1 MSIAAARAWLEACP
15 FHAFLGI
22 EPIALAVDRVR
33 LRLPFDPRLTNNGKN
48 LHGGIAAAL
57 SAISSRA
64 LWLAAGGAGVAQPVS
79 LHVSYV
85 SAAQEDLLV
94 DAALVRLGRNVC
106 FLRVEISSPSGLR
119 VADAL
124 LALRLRGAHPPAA
137 SAHGPLREPES
148 TGIGIAREVRAPF
161 LLHLGFEVLAMG
173 EGASRVR
180 LPWRRELGD
189 GSGFHEAALLTLV
202 DVSGA
207 MSSHAAHGGQSRSNA
222 TISLQAQILAPDL
235 PPADLFAL
243 GRCAQRD
250 DDIFWND
257 VQIARDSTRALL
269 TRGAVVYRI
278 ASQ

>member
-1 MSIAAARAWLEACP
+1 VSIAAARTWLEACP
-15 FHAFLGI
+15 FHAFLGV
-22 EPIALAVDRVR
+22 EPIALAEDRVR
-33 LRLPFDPRLTNNGKN
+33 LHLPFDARLTNNGKN

-64 LWLAAGGAGVAQPVS
+64 LWLAAGGAGVAQLVS

-85 SAAQEDLLV
+85 SAAQADLLV

-106 FLRVEISSPSGLR
+106 FVRVEIAAPSGLR

-124 LALRLRGAHPPAA
+124 LALRLRAAHPPAA
-137 SAHGPLREPES
+137 SAHGLLREAETAS
-148 TGIGIAREVRAPF
+148 VGIAREVRAPF

-180 LPWRRELGD
+180 LPWRPELGD
-189 GSGFHEAALLTLV
+189 GSGFHEAAL
-202 DVSGA
+202 
-207 MSSHAAHGGQSRSNA
+207 QS
-222 TISLQAQILAPDL
+222 LAPAL
-235 PPADLFAL
+235 PAAYLFAL

-250 DDIFWND
+250 DDVFWND

-269 TRGAVVYRI
+269 ARGAVVYRN
-278 ASQ
+278 ASK